1 MSDDTPTQRF
11 PSPGEGEPTRRF
23 PAAGDD
29 VPTQRLPRAD
39 AAGGVGAYG
48 TPGPVDFG
56 TPIPPAGGPGST
68 GSPDDEK
75 KSRGLLIAL
84 IVAGVLLLIAV
95 IVLVVVLTDGGDD
108 PAVAGSPTPSATPS
122 IAETPSE
129 SPTPSTTPS
138 ATSEPAPP
146 AASAPA
152 VSYFSTGATTVSCP
166 TATSTVEL
174 DIGWSTSGGNQ
185 VFFGVD
191 TDDAAANPSYSGL
204 PATGT
209 SGDFPDSPFVY
220 TCSSPSHVYTITV
233 VDSGTQESASESIT
247 VAVG

>member
-11 PSPGEGEPTRRF
+11 PSPGEGEPTRRL

-29 VPTQRLPRAD
+29 LPTQRLPQAD
-39 AAGGVGAYG
+39 AAGGFGTYG

-56 TPIPPAGGPGST
+56 TPIPPTGGAGIPGA
-68 GSPDDEK
+68 PEEEK

-84 IVAGVLLLIAV
+84 IIAGVLLVIAL
-95 IVLVVVLTDGGDD
+95 IVLVVVLTGGDD
-108 PAVAGSPTPSATPS
+108 DPDVAGSPTPSATPS
-122 IAETPSE
+122 AAETPSE
-129 SPTPSTTPS
+129 SPTPSATPS
-138 ATSEPAPP
+138 ATTAPAPP
-146 AASAPA
+146 AASGPA
-152 VSYFSTGATTVSCP
+152 VSYFTAGATTVDCP
-166 TATSTVEL
+166 TPTSTVDL

-191 TDDAAANPSYSGL
+191 TDDASAGFLYDGL

-209 SGDFPDSPFVY
+209 SGDFPETPFTY

-233 VDSGTQESASESIT
+233 VDSETGDKASQSVT
-247 VAVG
+247 VRAG